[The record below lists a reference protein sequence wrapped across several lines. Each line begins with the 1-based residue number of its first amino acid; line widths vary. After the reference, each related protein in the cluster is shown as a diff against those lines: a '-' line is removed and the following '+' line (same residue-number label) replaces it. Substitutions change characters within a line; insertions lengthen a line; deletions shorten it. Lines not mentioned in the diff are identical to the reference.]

1 MPYLNRYSFVGNL
14 TKAPELRLQP
24 TGDKRALCILNVA
37 INRDSR
43 DESGEKTSHT
53 VFINDIEVWGPPGEA
68 CAHFLTSGSMV
79 LVEGRM
85 EVDQWKDRQ
94 SGAKRSRMKVVA
106 ENVQFLRIKRPEAA
120 GEPDPAPAAPGAAP
134 DEPAGRGAPSRR
146 PGRAARTAS

>member
-24 TGDKRALCILNVA
+24 SGDKQALCLLNVA

-43 DESGEKTSHT
+43 DERGEKTSHT
-53 VFINDIEVWGPPGEA
+53 VYINDIEVWGHSGEA
-68 CAHFLTSGSMV
+68 CAHFLTPGSMV

-106 ENVQFLRIKRPEAA
+106 ENVQFLRIKRPEPR
-120 GEPDPAPAAPGAAP
+120 EESDPAPEVPDAAIAGAA
-134 DEPAGRGAPSRR
+134 GRRAAARR
-146 PGRAARTAS
+146 PDRASRAAS

>member
-106 ENVQFLRIKRPEAA
+106 ENVQFLRIKRPEPL
-120 GEPDPAPAAPGAAP
+120 GESDPAPGAP
-134 DEPAGRGAPSRR
+134 DTATAGPAGRRSTARR
-146 PGRAARTAS
+146 PARGERAVS

>member
-24 TGDKRALCILNVA
+24 TADKQALCLLNVA

-43 DESGEKTSHT
+43 DERGEKTSHT
-53 VFINDIEVWGPPGEA
+53 VFINDIEVWGPSGEA
-68 CAHFLTSGSMV
+68 CAHFLTPGSMV

-106 ENVQFLRIKRPEAA
+106 ENVQFLRIKRPEPR
-120 GEPDPAPAAPGAAP
+120 GDSDPAPGATGGAPA
-134 DEPAGRGAPSRR
+134 EPAGRKATARR
-146 PGRAARTAS
+146 PSRAARAAP